1 MTYTKLTHAPF
12 RFDTVGS
19 FLRPQVLK
27 DARQK
32 FASGSIT
39 QSELTKVEDAAIID
53 LINKQVAA
61 GLRAV
66 SDGEFR
72 RSWWHLDFFWGLEG
86 ASYKDAT
93 HGYHFDGKETRA
105 ETATLTGPLGGHNHP
120 FVDHF
125 KFVQAHVPVGVEVK
139 QTIPAP
145 AQFFKE
151 LLRPENQAEVKAV
164 YATTPDLIAGVI
176 KAYREV
182 IAEFYAA
189 GLRVL
194 QLDDC
199 TWGMLVA
206 KLPEGVVTGERTE
219 DEVRTELKAELLEIN
234 NGVLADWPADLTLNT
249 HVCRG
254 NYNSHWSAAGGY
266 DLVAD
271 PLFTAENVNAYY
283 LEYDTDRAGG
293 FAPLAQVSGD
303 KKVVLGLITS
313 KSGALENRGEV
324 IARIKEASQYLALDR
339 LCLSPQCGFASTEE
353 GNILTEEEQW
363 DKIALVKSIAEEVWG
378 D

>member
-1 MTYTKLTHAPF
+1 M
-12 RFDTVGS
+12 
-19 FLRPQVLK
+19 
-27 DARQK
+27 
-32 FASGSIT
+32 
-39 QSELTKVEDAAIID
+39 
-53 LINKQVAA
+53 
-61 GLRAV
+61 
-66 SDGEFR
+66 
-72 RSWWHLDFFWGLEG
+72 
-86 ASYKDAT
+86 
-93 HGYHFDGKETRA
+93 
-105 ETATLTGPLGGHNHP
+105 
-120 FVDHF
+120 
-125 KFVQAHVPVGVEVK
+125 QAHVPAGVEVK

-145 AQFFKE
+145 AQFYKE

-164 YATTPDLIAGVI
+164 YPTTAELIADVI

-206 KLPEGVVTGERTE
+206 KLPEGVVTGDRTE
-219 DEVRTELKAELLEIN
+219 EEVRTELKAELLEIN
-234 NGVLADWPADLTLNT
+234 NGVPADWPADLTLNM

-283 LEYDTDRAGG
+283 LEYDTDRAGS
-293 FAPLAQVSGD
+293 FAPLAKVFGD

-313 KSGALENRGEV
+313 KSGALENRADV
-324 IARIKEASQYLALDR
+324 IARINEASQYIDLDR

-363 DKIALVKSIAEEVWG
+363 AKIALVKSIAEEVWG
-378 D
+378 AK